1 LQIASAL
8 IAAADATAYTAAV
21 RSPVRLDVTQADWTT
36 MADASQFS
44 ILTFQRRPGLWRASI
59 SPKVSGVAAIKGQ
72 TMLGFVTEDDCDSE
86 EAAETAA
93 RRAIKKL

>member
-1 LQIASAL
+1 
-8 IAAADATAYTAAV
+8 
-21 RSPVRLDVTQADWTT
+21 
-36 MADASQFS
+36 MADLSLFS

-59 SPKVSGVAAIKGQ
+59 SPKVNASNTIKGK

-93 RRAIKKL
+93 KRAIKKL

>member
-1 LQIASAL
+1 
-8 IAAADATAYTAAV
+8 
-21 RSPVRLDVTQADWTT
+21 
-36 MADASQFS
+36 MADVSLFS

-59 SPKVSGVAAIKGQ
+59 SPKVSAGPAIKG

-93 RRAIKKL
+93 KRAIKKL

>member
-1 LQIASAL
+1 
-8 IAAADATAYTAAV
+8 
-21 RSPVRLDVTQADWTT
+21 
-36 MADASQFS
+36 MADLSQFS

-59 SPKVSGVAAIKGQ
+59 SPKVTGPAIKG

-93 RRAIKKL
+93 KRAIKKL

>member
-1 LQIASAL
+1 
-8 IAAADATAYTAAV
+8 
-21 RSPVRLDVTQADWTT
+21 
-36 MADASQFS
+36 MADLSQFQ

-59 SPKVSGVAAIKGQ
+59 SPKTASTTDVKGK
-72 TMLGFVTEDDCDSE
+72 TMLGFVTPDDCDSE

>member
-1 LQIASAL
+1 
-8 IAAADATAYTAAV
+8 
-21 RSPVRLDVTQADWTT
+21 
-36 MADASQFS
+36 MADLSQFS

-59 SPKVSGVAAIKGQ
+59 SPKVSANNTIKGK

-93 RRAIKKL
+93 KRAIKKL

>member
-1 LQIASAL
+1 
-8 IAAADATAYTAAV
+8 
-21 RSPVRLDVTQADWTT
+21 
-36 MADASQFS
+36 MADASQFT

-59 SPKVSGVAAIKGQ
+59 SPKATNSATIKGQ

-93 RRAIKKL
+93 KRAIKKL